1 MCVQSE
7 NKKKAVQL
15 SLLFGLGLE
24 SLSSN
29 QNQLIFFV
37 VMQHSNIYDLRCL
50 CLVSIDIIFSSMCS
64 TEVASTYGI
73 KAKPSLVQDFWMN
86 LKLES
91 LNFTQYLF
99 FFDGAGFELFPI
111 FFEMSW
117 FLFTVPVLLGNNQK
131 TGLKWKQNLVS
142 PNKYEYGAENLKDIW
157 RFRYTISVNY
167 VSFWKFKNRAGN
179 KLKLRKR
186 QSPSGIGRVG
196 MSAFWCCFTDFHPM
210 FHFYTP

>member
-1 MCVQSE
+1 MAASKYLFISIQISMFWGVFVLYLLILFSPPRATL
-7 NKKKAVQL
+7 K
-15 SLLFGLGLE
+15 SLPHT
-24 SLSSN
+24 
-29 QNQLIFFV
+29 V
-37 VMQHSNIYDLRCL
+37 LR
-50 CLVSIDIIFSSMCS
+50 
-64 TEVASTYGI
+64 
-73 KAKPSLVQDFWMN
+73 AKPKPVQDFWMN

>member
-1 MCVQSE
+1 
-7 NKKKAVQL
+7 
-15 SLLFGLGLE
+15 
-24 SLSSN
+24 
-29 QNQLIFFV
+29 
-37 VMQHSNIYDLRCL
+37 MQHSNIYDLRCL

-186 QSPSGIGRVG
+186 QSPSSIFIQCSTSIPPKNIGWKSVKIIK
-196 MSAFWCCFTDFHPM
+196 MLILILSSQLDWKLKVLVNIWQSCEL
-210 FHFYTP
+210 